1 MIRIGEALLLDTN
14 TSESTRAELTSTAI
28 ESLTNL
34 RNLLEN
40 AYFTKKEYWFVLRTD
55 LVDGQGKA
63 IDTAVLIRDLQG
75 LIEEIDRSALLKCGT
90 ATNTQLAT
98 IRGQLAWFRCIFS
111 RNDEYVANPRVC
123 RITVSQ

>member
-1 MIRIGEALLLDTN
+1 MREMIRIGEALLLDTN

-75 LIEEIDRSALLKCGT
+75 LIEEIDRSALLK
-90 ATNTQLAT
+90 
-98 IRGQLAWFRCIFS
+98 
-111 RNDEYVANPRVC
+111 
-123 RITVSQ
+123 